1 MSSILKAA
9 LLGIIIFCVTILL
22 LVPVAFVFT
31 GQDDGA
37 SSTVNP
43 IEEKARNNIDIKS
56 HHTTLPLQA
65 EFYRLSQPGYND
77 SEAECPKETC
87 EACVVKLRPLEYG
100 YDQIQ
105 WENGKCDEELNNEM
119 CAFDGGDCEIT
130 FCDYSVNDCL
140 NNPLHQQGLISKFFV
155 LLNELTIFLKHTYF

>member
-65 EFYRLSQPGYND
+65 EFYRLLQPVYNK
-77 SEAECPKETC
+77 SEI
-87 EACVVKLRPLEYG
+87 V
-100 YDQIQ
+100 
-105 WENGKCDEELNNEM
+105 
-119 CAFDGGDCEIT
+119 

-140 NNPLHQQGLISKFFV
+140 NNPLHQQGLISKFLV
-155 LLNELTIFLKHTYF
+155 LLNE